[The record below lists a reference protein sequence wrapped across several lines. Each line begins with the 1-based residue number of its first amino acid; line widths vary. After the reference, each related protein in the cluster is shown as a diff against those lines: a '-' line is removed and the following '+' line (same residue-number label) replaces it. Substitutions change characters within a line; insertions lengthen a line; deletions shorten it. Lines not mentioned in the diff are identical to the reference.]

1 MDPAAPG
8 AWRGAGNRRARARCV
23 RRGQTRQL
31 ATATWGSGGW
41 WRRRAAGGPSPVGRD
56 AHAGAPGFASWRKRT
71 VERGYWIGQLTGTF
85 QSNYQPTGALLWPE
99 PGISSWPV
107 RQGSF
112 KSEGRSPRILGRGRL
127 RVREG
132 MPPTRAAGRF
142 ASWRGPML
150 RGGCSGWCRQS
161 RRDSPVGGWGD
172 APVGGGQG
180 LPGTRRRCS
189 TRPS

>member
-1 MDPAAPG
+1 VPG
-8 AWRGAGNRRARARCV
+8 GERGTGGREPVVFGGGRLASWRPRHE
-23 RRGQTRQL
+23 
-31 ATATWGSGGW
+31 GSGGW

-71 VERGYWIGQLTGTF
+71 VERGYWIGQLTGTS

-127 RVREG
+127 RVRGGHAANTGRWEIRQLAG
-132 MPPTRAAGRF
+132 AQAARGVLWVVPAEPPGFASWWVGGC
-142 ASWRGPML
+142 ASWRGP
-150 RGGCSGWCRQS
+150 GPP
-161 RRDSPVGGWGD
+161 RDQAEVLNK
-172 APVGGGQG
+172 AK
-180 LPGTRRRCS
+180 
-189 TRPS
+189 